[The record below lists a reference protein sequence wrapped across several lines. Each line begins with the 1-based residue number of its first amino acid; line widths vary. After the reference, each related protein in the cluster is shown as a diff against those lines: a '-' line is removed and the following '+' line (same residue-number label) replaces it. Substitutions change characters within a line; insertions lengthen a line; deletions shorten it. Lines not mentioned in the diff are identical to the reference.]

1 MPRLPKP
8 EDLRARKERHKQR
21 GKVYR
26 VVVGD
31 VRVRRRRARVSR
43 SSRCPGPGWLV
54 VALGL
59 AMLALEFD
67 RAERL
72 LEKILVRLDKL
83 AEQAS
88 EASPLVKGLS
98 IALTVVG
105 LVGSIAVVVLF
116 DVPYFPG

>member
-1 MPRLPKP
+1 VPRLPKP

-26 VVVGD
+26 VSWAVVGFT
-31 VRVRRRRARVSR
+31 VVALGLALIPL
-43 SSRCPGPGWLV
+43 PGPGWLIV
-54 VALGL
+54 GLGL

-72 LEKILVRLDKL
+72 LAKILVRLDKL
-83 AEQAS
+83 AEQA
-88 EASPLVKGLS
+88 ADAGPLAKAFG
-98 IALTVVG
+98 IALTVIG
-105 LVGSIAVVVLF
+105 LVGAIAVVVLF

>member
-1 MPRLPKP
+1 VPRLPKP
-8 EDLRARKERHKQR
+8 EDVRARKERHKQR
-21 GKVYR
+21 GKMYR
-26 VVVGD
+26 VVFATLGFALVALGL
-31 VRVRRRRARVSR
+31 ALIPL
-43 SSRCPGPGWLV
+43 PGPGWLV

-72 LEKILVRLDKL
+72 LEKILVRLDKI

-88 EASPLVKGLS
+88 EATPLAKGLS